1 MMISNFIFG
10 LILSFSGLHPFHVTV
25 SELIYK
31 EEDKAV
37 QIMHKIF
44 VDDFEQTLNKAYQVD
59 LDILALKD
67 TKSIDSLVQD
77 YLSKHFKVSIN
88 GKEQEIVYLG
98 SELDANVLWCY
109 QEIYKVRRPK
119 VFTITNRVM
128 FEEFDDQS
136 NLVHT
141 TLNGELKT
149 LRLVENEGEQ
159 TVSFED

>member
-1 MMISNFIFG
+1 MMMTNFIYG
-10 LILSFSGLHPFHVTV
+10 LIFTISGLHPFHVTV
-25 SELIYK
+25 TELIYK
-31 EEDKAV
+31 EDDKAV

-44 VDDFEQTLNKAYQVD
+44 VDDFEQTLNKAYGVN

-67 TKSIDSLVQD
+67 TKSIDSLVSD
-77 YLSKHFKVSIN
+77 YLSKKFSIAID
-88 GKEQEIVYLG
+88 GKKEEIVYLG
-98 SELDANVLWCY
+98 SELEENVLWCY

-119 VFTITNRVM
+119 IFRITNEVM

-149 LRLVENEGEQ
+149 LRLQHNEGTAE
-159 TVSFED
+159 VSFE